1 MKKLLF
7 GVFAIM
13 MMVFAP
19 LALASSAIS
28 YEGGDQ
34 GFKSDLSKPIVFN
47 EVFIPDIAKQ
57 SKQDFNKPLK
67 YSEEIDNLLTA
78 KYKLNSHEVANGFYS
93 NGKTIN
99 YIR

>member
-7 GVFAIM
+7 GVFAII

-19 LALASSAIS
+19 LSFASSVIN

-34 GFKSDLSKPIVFN
+34 VFKSDLSKPFVFQR
-47 EVFIPDIAKQ
+47 VFIPDIAKQ
-57 SKQDFNKPLK
+57 SKQDSSQPSTYN
-67 YSEEIDNLLTA
+67 EINENLATVT
-78 KYKLNSHEVANGFYS
+78 YKLNSHEVANGFYS

-99 YIR
+99 IG

>member
-1 MKKLLF
+1 MMKLLF

-19 LALASSAIS
+19 LAIASSSIS
-28 YEGGDQ
+28 YEVGYQ

-57 SKQDFNKPLK
+57 SKQDFNQLSTYNEK
-67 YSEEIDNLLTA
+67 IDNLLTVT
-78 KYKLNSHEVANGFYS
+78 YKLNSHEVANGFYS
-93 NGKTIN
+93 NGKRIN
-99 YIR
+99 LG